1 MLGPVFHLDGDLL
14 VPTELARGP
23 WDPNAQHGGPVAAS
37 LARAVERC
45 EPMPGLEVVRMIV
58 EIIRPIPLSPLR
70 TEAKVGRGGK
80 RVQLVEAS
88 LFDGDVE
95 LARASAWRMRVADG
109 LTPSIEPGTPPA
121 PPEDGRLWESWS
133 DIPGFWSAVEWRFVV
148 GYFSDIGPATGWC
161 RLLTPL
167 FDGEEPTALQRVL
180 VAADFGNG
188 ISGTLDFMSYLYIN
202 VDLALHLHRVARGD
216 WIALEATTSVGSGG
230 VGVAR
235 GNLYDESGS
244 IGGSAQQLLVE
255 PRRPD

>member
-1 MLGPVFHLDGDLL
+1 MLGPVFQLDGELI

-23 WDPNAQHGGPVAAS
+23 WDPRAQHGGPVAAT
-37 LARAVERC
+37 LARAIERC
-45 EPMPGLEVVRMIV
+45 EPAPGLEVVRMIV

-70 TEAKVGRGGK
+70 TEARVSRGGK
-80 RVQLVEAS
+80 RVQLVEAA
-88 LFDGDVE
+88 LLDGDVE
-95 LARASAWRMRVADG
+95 LARASAWRLRVAEG
-109 LTPSIEPGTPPA
+109 LTPSIEPGTVPA
-121 PPEDGRLWESWS
+121 PAETGRRWESWS
-133 DIPGFWSAVEWRFVV
+133 DTPGFWHAVEWRFVV

-167 FDGEEPTALQRVL
+167 FEGEQPTPLQRVL

-202 VDLALHLHRVARGD
+202 VDLVVHLHRVAQGE
-216 WIALEATTSVGSGG
+216 WIALEATSSIGAGG

-235 GNLYDESGS
+235 GNLYDHAGS

-255 PRRPD
+255 PRPPG